1 LERASEAEYVKS
13 LHNLALIYIEG
24 TMGNAD
30 EVKGM
35 SLLQRA
41 AQKGDIEARILYIER
56 MLN

>member
-1 LERASEAEYVKS
+1 

-24 TMGNAD
+24 TMVNTD
-30 EVKGM
+30 EGKGM
-35 SLLQRA
+35 NLLKRA